1 MVAIEADQHAIHLT
15 IPTEGMPPE
24 EVSLLVNWLRA
35 EVVARRS
42 KLTDAAARQL
52 ADEVNSGW
60 WERNKA
66 RFVSETRD

>member
-1 MVAIEADQHAIHLT
+1 MVAVEADQHAIRLT

-24 EVSLLVNWLRA
+24 EVSLLINWLRA

-42 KLTDAAARQL
+42 KLTDAAAHQL

-60 WERNKA
+60 WARNQA
-66 RFVSETRD
+66 RFVPAARD